1 VAGRGGRNELSG
13 EARFA
18 AQVRTVHGGLHM
30 SGSTM
35 MGVALVFA
43 IVGLVLVT
51 VIKRPETVS
60 VPGMPAPEMR
70 GDSAVAKAVEPALGA
85 VWDVIEVPKGAKP
98 PVVAVLEAEE
108 FLRREW
114 PENAR
119 LRDARSS
126 RISGGLWFRAD
137 VVLPGGACTGVIEV
151 VVIDLG
157 EVYSVLVITAVR

>member
-1 VAGRGGRNELSG
+1 MAGRGGRNELSG

-30 SGSTM
+30 SGATM
-35 MGVALVFA
+35 TGVALVFA
-43 IVGLVLVT
+43 IVGLVLVS
-51 VIKRPETVS
+51 VAKRPEMVTVS
-60 VPGMPAPEMR
+60 GVPLSGPR
-70 GDSAVAKAVEPALGA
+70 GDSGVMNTVEPALGA
-85 VWDVIEVPKGAKP
+85 VWDVIEVPKGDKP
-98 PVVAVLEAEE
+98 PVVAMVEAEE

-114 PENAR
+114 PDDAR
-119 LRDARSS
+119 LRDVRSS

-137 VVLPGGACTGVIEV
+137 VVLPGGGCAGVVEV

>member
-1 VAGRGGRNELSG
+1 MGGRGGRNELSG

-43 IVGLVLVT
+43 VVGLVLVA
-51 VIKRPETVS
+51 VIRRAETVA
-60 VPGMPAPEMR
+60 VAGTR
-70 GDSAVAKAVEPALGA
+70 GDSAVVNTVEPAAGA
-85 VWDVIEVPKGAKP
+85 AWDVIEVPKGEKP
-98 PVVAVLEAEE
+98 SVVAMVEAEE
-108 FLRREW
+108 FLRRVW
-114 PENAR
+114 PDGAR
-119 LRDARSS
+119 LRDVRSS

-137 VVLPGGACTGVIEV
+137 VVLAGGACAGVVEV